1 MARPKIEGPKPQAGD
16 VFALYSKG
24 EPEGRRIEID
34 EVYED
39 RVTAHTI
46 GGRRETTYI
55 SMHTLRPT
63 ANGWHLVERDGRKV
77 LRVASLPDGATM
89 VELAPAQ
96 VSS

>member
-1 MARPKIEGPKPQAGD
+1 MARPKIEGPKPQTGD

-24 EPEGRRIEID
+24 KPDPHGRRIGID

-46 GGRRETTYI
+46 GGRRETTCI
-55 SMHTLRPT
+55 SMRTLRPT
-63 ANGWHLVERDGRKV
+63 ANGWHLRERDGRPAVYLDGKV
-77 LRVASLPDGATM
+77 ILGER
-89 VELAPAQ
+89 